1 MISVDYFVF
10 KGPWLSIPLDSAP
23 TTKLGGLSKIQ
34 TSQHLLM
41 KETGFPITLKAIN
54 LVDCMGLEPM
64 SDQKCDGAH
73 LIMLLRLLT
82 VHVTFLDNPYSNT
95 LPITLAM
102 SRAGP

>member
-1 MISVDYFVF
+1 M
-10 KGPWLSIPLDSAP
+10 
-23 TTKLGGLSKIQ
+23 TKLGGLSKIQ

-82 VHVTFLDNPYSNT
+82 VHVTFLDNPYSSTFKPFFN
-95 LPITLAM
+95 LDLAI
-102 SRAGP
+102 SGYPPANQYVLEYGTSC

>member
-1 MISVDYFVF
+1 M
-10 KGPWLSIPLDSAP
+10 
-23 TTKLGGLSKIQ
+23 TKLGGLSKIQ